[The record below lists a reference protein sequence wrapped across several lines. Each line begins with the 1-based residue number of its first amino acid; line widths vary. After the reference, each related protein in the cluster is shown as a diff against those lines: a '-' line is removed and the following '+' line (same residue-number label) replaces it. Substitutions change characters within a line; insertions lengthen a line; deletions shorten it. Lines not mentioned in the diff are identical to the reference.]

1 LGHARALLFPI
12 DWPEPFGLVMLEA
25 MACGTPVI
33 ARPCGAVPEVL
44 VDGVTGFLAE
54 RLDDLVAAVRAV
66 DRLDRAACRAHV
78 ERNFSV
84 GRMADGYESLYRRL
98 LGKGL
103 RAVS

>member
-1 LGHARALLFPI
+1 
-12 DWPEPFGLVMLEA
+12 MLEA

-54 RLDDLVAAVRAV
+54 RLDDLVGAVRAV

-78 ERNFSV
+78 ETNFSV
-84 GRMADGYESLYRRL
+84 GRMADDYESLYRRL
-98 LGKGL
+98 LRTGL